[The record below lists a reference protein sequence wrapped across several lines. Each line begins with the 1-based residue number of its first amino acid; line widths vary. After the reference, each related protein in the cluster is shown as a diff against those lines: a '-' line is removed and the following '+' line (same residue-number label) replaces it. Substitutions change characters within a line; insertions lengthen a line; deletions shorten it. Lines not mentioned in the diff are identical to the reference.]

1 MIFFLPMNSCK
12 PFMHNVEKGQTY
24 FKDLAVNIKF
34 KNPKIL
40 PYFKGIFC
48 HFLTLCIKGLKY
60 VITILPKS
68 KSKSYYFKLNSQRLN
83 FFQTK

>member
-1 MIFFLPMNSCK
+1 MNSCK

-24 FKDLAVNIKF
+24 FKDLAVNTKF